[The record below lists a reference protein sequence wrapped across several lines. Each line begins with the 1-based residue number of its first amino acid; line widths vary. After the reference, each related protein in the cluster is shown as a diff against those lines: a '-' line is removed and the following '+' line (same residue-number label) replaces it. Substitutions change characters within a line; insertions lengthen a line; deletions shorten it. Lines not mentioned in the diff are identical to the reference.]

1 MKRKGVC
8 IIVVL
13 LLFCFSLSGTAMFS
27 EQIIVQNSNGANSIA
42 GGDFNGDGYNDILYT
57 CFQSNHVQ
65 WLENDGS
72 MNFTAHLIVDG
83 LNRPRTIDVYDID
96 QNGTLDFVL
105 GTRSEISWFSNDG
118 NGSFTEHF
126 ISNTWTVTNM
136 VLVRDPFLDTLMD
149 INGDGEVDILVT
161 ACSSG
166 VLAWFENDGSENFSE
181 HIIKD
186 DFTVISGASAADI
199 DTDGDVDIFAA
210 AHGEGIWWF
219 ENDGSENF
227 TGHLIFNSWDKGNRI
242 QAGDID
248 QDGDVD
254 FVATSCGTS
263 AAVGWFENDGSEN
276 FTLHL
281 LKNNFNGGRSPLICD
296 IDQDGDYDIF
306 ATAWQASVTVFFEN
320 DGSENFT
327 ERIIST
333 DAYDLLK
340 IYVID
345 LDSDGDKDLI
355 AGSAVYASNHI
366 RWWESID
373 FFVDADFSMDISTGH
388 APLSVNFTEYCYSKP
403 PVDSWAWDFD
413 SDGIMDS
420 YDPNPSWN
428 YNNPG
433 IYTITLIASNSL
445 ISDTCIKDSVVFV
458 FDGESAIK
466 FTPNQSSSNC
476 PATPGIN
483 ITDSLTI
490 EAWIYPTG
498 WGPNFSVGYGTILDK
513 EEFTLVLIKGV
524 YGINCLGIKMNHQGS
539 PSSLTTTPDSSVSL
553 NGWHHVAVS
562 YGYEDSTIKIY
573 INGVE
578 QSLAFNPAPAG
589 KIVDNLNSDL
599 SLGFYQN
606 FGYSFDGIIDEVRLW
621 KVVRTSQE
629 INANMASYLSGNE
642 AGLAGYWKMNEG
654 SGDSIFDNSVNSN
667 NVEVDNI
674 NWVQGTP
681 FYPTGLDE
689 IIYPENPSDRQ
700 FNLQCAVV
708 SNSKLNI
715 QMEIPFEGY
724 VSLSIYDIQGR
735 KLENI
740 ADGFYHSGKFNFFL
754 ELSDYPLGLY
764 FVNLQTEYESKSAKV
779 LLIR

>member
-8 IIVVL
+8 IISFL
-13 LLFCFSLSGTAMFS
+13 LLVSYSLTAAAMFS

-42 GGDFNGDGYNDILYT
+42 GGDFNGDGYSDILYT
-57 CFQSNHVQ
+57 CYQSNHVQ

-72 MNFTAHLIVDG
+72 LNFTAHLIVDG

-105 GTRSEISWFSNDG
+105 GTRSKISWFSNDG

-126 ISNTWTVTNM
+126 ISNTWSVTNM

-199 DTDGDVDIFAA
+199 DSDGDVDIFAA

-219 ENDGSENF
+219 ENDGLENF

-254 FVATSCGTS
+254 FTATSCGTS

-281 LKNNFNGGRSPLICD
+281 LKNNFNGGRSPVICD
-296 IDQDGDYDIF
+296 IDEDGDYDIF

-340 IYVID
+340 LYVID
-345 LDSDGDKDLI
+345 LDSDGDQDLI
-355 AGSAVYASNHI
+355 AGSAVYATNHI
-366 RWWESID
+366 RWWENID
-373 FFVDADFSMDISTGH
+373 SFVDADFSIDLSTGH
-388 APLSVNFTEYCYSKP
+388 APLSVNFTEQSYSKP
-403 PVDSWAWDFD
+403 SVDSWAWDFN
-413 SDGIMDS
+413 SDGIYDS
-420 YDPNPSWN
+420 YDQHPNWIYSS
-428 YNNPG
+428 PG
-433 IYTITLIASNSL
+433 IYTVTLIASNSL
-445 ISDTCIKDSVVFV
+445 LSDTCIKDSIIFV
-458 FDGESAIK
+458 FDGESALK
-466 FTPNQSSSNC
+466 FTPNQSSTNC
-476 PATPGIN
+476 PASPGLN

-498 WGPNFSVGYGTILDK
+498 WGPNTTVGYGTILDK
-513 EEFTLVLIKGV
+513 EEFTVLLIKGV
-524 YGINCLGIKMNHQGS
+524 YGKNCLGLKMNHQEGG
-539 PSSLTTTPDSSVSL
+539 SSLTMTPDSSISL
-553 NGWHHVAVS
+553 HGWLHIAVT
-562 YGYEDSTIKIY
+562 YGYEDSTVKIY

-578 QSLAFNPAPAG
+578 QTLNSTNPPSG
-589 KIVDNLNSDL
+589 KIADNLNSDL
-599 SLGFYQN
+599 SIGFYQN
-606 FGYSFDGIIDEVRLW
+606 FNYSFDGIIDEVRLW
-621 KVVRTSQE
+621 NIVRSSQE
-629 INANMASYLSGNE
+629 VYANMGGYLSGNE
-642 AGLAGYWKMNEG
+642 AGLVGYWKMNEG
-654 SGDSIFDNSVNSN
+654 WGDSLIDNSVNTYNFS
-667 NVEVDNI
+667 VEDI

-681 FYPTGLDE
+681 FHPTGIDE
-689 IIYPENPSDRQ
+689 IVLPENPFQ
-700 FNLQCAVV
+700 LHFNLQCRVLG
-708 SNSKLNI
+708 NSKVNI
-715 QMEIPFEGY
+715 QMEIPAEGY
-724 VSLSIYDIQGR
+724 IALSIYDIQGR
-735 KLENI
+735 KIEEI
-740 ADGFYHSGKFNFFL
+740 THGFYHCGLYNFCWDL
-754 ELSDYPLGLY
+754 HDYPLGLY
-764 FVNLQTEYESKSAKV
+764 FVNLQTEYESLSSKI